1 MMRGSPVTDT
11 TIKEEKKKPRL
22 DANYWKLWT
31 ASVISNVGDGIGAIA
46 YPWIASSVTR
56 NGLLIA
62 GIAIAQRLPWLVFTL
77 PAGVITD
84 RFDRR
89 KIMVLMDIIRAA
101 LIGGMAL
108 IVFARQDGLPT
119 PDVIEQGLP
128 FAEDLTLYWV
138 LLVGALLLGFA
149 EVLRDN
155 TSQTILPSIVDAEDL
170 ESANGRMW
178 AAEVVSNSFVGPFV
192 GAVLLGIAL
201 SLPLGF
207 DAVSFLLAAVLV
219 ATMKGAF
226 APQRAVDAGAE
237 QPNWKDE
244 IREGFRWLR
253 AHSVLWPMAII
264 LGILN
269 AAFAGQTA
277 VFVLWAQEI
286 LGADARILAYLGT
299 AGAVGGVVG
308 SVLAKRIAERAGSG
322 TALAFTLVIMAVL
335 PAFTGLLRDWW
346 AVWLLVIIGSL
357 AGMVWNVI
365 TVSLR
370 QTIIPDDLLG
380 RVNSVYRFFAWG
392 MMPIGLLAGGLVM
405 RSTEIFANRD
415 LALRMPYFVAAVVL
429 TVVAVWAIPQLT
441 TEKLE
446 AARAA
451 GIAAREQREAHKR
464 QTAERDTTS
473 DG

>member
-1 MMRGSPVTDT
+1 MRESPVTDT
-11 TIKEEKKKPRL
+11 TAEDKKSKPRL
-22 DANYWKLWT
+22 DANYWKLWV
-31 ASVISNVGDGIGAIA
+31 ASVVSNVGDGVGAIA

-62 GIAIAQRLPWLVFTL
+62 GIAIAQRIPWLVFTL

-89 KIMVLMDIIRAA
+89 RIMVLMDVIRAA
-101 LIGGMAL
+101 LIGVMAV
-108 IVFARQDGLPT
+108 IVLGRQDTLPT
-119 PDVIEQGLP
+119 PDVIELGLP

-138 LLVGALLLGFA
+138 LLVGALLVGFA

-155 TSQTILPSIVDAEDL
+155 TSQTILPAIVDADDL

-178 AAEVVSNSFVGPFV
+178 AAEVVSNSFLGPFV
-192 GAVLLGIAL
+192 GAVLLGVAL

-207 DAVSFLLAAVLV
+207 DAVSFLFAAVLV
-219 ATMKGAF
+219 ATMKGVF
-226 APQRAVDAGAE
+226 APQRSEVTDEPA
-237 QPNWKDE
+237 NWKDE
-244 IREGFRWLR
+244 IREGFSWLR
-253 AHSVLWPMAII
+253 AHRVLWPMAII

-308 SVLAKRIAERAGSG
+308 SVLAKRIARSMGSG
-322 TALAFTLVIMAVL
+322 TALAFTLVAMGVL
-335 PAFTGLLRDWW
+335 PAITGFLRDWW
-346 AVWLLVIIGSL
+346 AVWVLVVIGSL
-357 AGMVWNVI
+357 VGMVWNVI

-392 MMPIGLLAGGLVM
+392 MMPVGLLVGGLVM
-405 RSTEIFANRD
+405 RFTEILADRD
-415 LALRMPYFVAAVVL
+415 LALRMPYFVSAAVLV
-429 TVVAVWAIPQLT
+429 VVAVWAIPMLT

-446 AARAA
+446 AARAD
-451 GIAAREQREAHKR
+451 GIVARERREAARAADKDQESA
-464 QTAERDTTS
+464 D
-473 DG
+473 

>member
-1 MMRGSPVTDT
+1 MSDPA
-11 TIKEEKKKPRL
+11 IKEEKRKPRL
-22 DANYWKLWT
+22 DTNYWKLWT
-31 ASVISNVGDGIGAIA
+31 ASVVSNVGDGIGTIA

-89 KIMVLMDIIRAA
+89 KIMVLMDVIRAA
-101 LIGGMAL
+101 LIAIMAF
-108 IVFARQDGLPT
+108 IVFGRQDGLPT
-119 PDVIEQGLP
+119 PDIIEKGLP
-128 FAEDLTLYWV
+128 FVEDLALYWV

-155 TSQTILPSIVDAEDL
+155 TSQTILPAIVDSDDL
-170 ESANGRMW
+170 ETANGRMW
-178 AAEVVSNSFVGPFV
+178 AAEVVSNSFIGPFV
-192 GAVLLGIAL
+192 GAVLLGVAL

-226 APQRAVDAGAE
+226 APSRSAE
-237 QPNWKDE
+237 AADGRPNWKDE

-253 AHSVLWPMAII
+253 AHTVLWPMAII

-286 LGADARILAYLGT
+286 LGADARVLAYLGT

-308 SVLAKRIAERAGSG
+308 SVLAKRIAARLGSG
-322 TALAFTLVIMAVL
+322 TALAFTLVAMGVL
-335 PAFTGLLRDWW
+335 PAITGFLRDWW
-346 AVWLLVIIGSL
+346 AVWLLIIIGSL

-392 MMPIGLLAGGLVM
+392 MMPIGLLIGGLVM
-405 RSTEIFANRD
+405 RTTEVLANRD
-415 LALRMPYFVAAVVL
+415 LALRMPYFVSAVVL
-429 TVVAVWAIPQLT
+429 TLVAVWAIPKLT
-441 TEKLE
+441 TKKLE
-446 AARAA
+446 AARTE

-464 QTAERDTTS
+464 QTAQRGTTS